1 MTTVAIYARYS
12 SDLQRE
18 ASIEDQVRICRA
30 LAEKEGWTVANVY
43 SDASISAASTLLRP
57 GLQALM
63 QDASFGKFDLVVAEA
78 LDRISRSQADI
89 AQIFER
95 FQFGGI
101 GLQTL
106 SEGRISELH
115 IGLKGTMNALF
126 LKDLADKTRR
136 GLRGRVEQGKSG
148 GGIVYGYDV
157 VTSIGARG
165 EVERGERSINEDQ
178 AAIVRRIFT
187 DYATGI
193 SPAAIAKALNREGVA
208 APNGGS
214 WGPSTLYGNRERGT
228 GILNNELYIGRLIWN
243 RLRYAKDP
251 ATGKRVSR
259 LNPESEWLIRDVPE
273 LRIIDDALWER
284 VKARQ
289 GEYNKADRPL
299 HARNRPQY
307 LLSHLVKCGCCG
319 GGFAMHNKTH
329 LSCSTA
335 KNKGTCSNK
344 RTIRREELEQKVLA
358 ALQTHL
364 MNDDLTA
371 EFCRAYTQRVNELRA
386 AHNQA
391 RHKLERELAK
401 LEREKAKI
409 VKSITDGVPTELILD
424 NAHYVNDRMKEVK
437 RLLED
442 QPEERVIFH
451 PNMATRYQREIRD
464 LIETLNRPKSRAE
477 AAMHLRGLID
487 KVTLTPCE
495 NEDRLI
501 VDLHGDLAGILSV
514 ATSAERQRVED
525 GLSKLQPVQQE
536 DPQSGGAPDD
546 RHDSDEDITAQ
557 AAVVAGGRSRRDLFS
572 SQVVVVAGVGFEPT
586 TFRL

>member
-1 MTTVAIYARYS
+1 MMFMLCSFFGAMLQTRAITSSTTRRKGERGLGATGGKGKEEELVRPGRQTGDSIQGQRKRAESFTHTGHRSAPSRVRANHGAQGRRSGFRSGRARGFRPACNRDQERPPKTTVAIYARYS

-30 LAEKEGWTVANVY
+30 LAEKEGWTVAQVY
-43 SDASISAASTLLRP
+43 SDASISAASTLLHP

-178 AAIVRRIFT
+178 ATVVRRIFT
-187 DYATGI
+187 DYANGI
-193 SPAAIAKALNREGVA
+193 SPAAIAKALNKEGTS

-228 GILNNELYIGRLIWN
+228 GILNNELYIGRLVWN

-259 LNPESEWLIRDVPE
+259 LNPESELLIREVP
-273 LRIIDDALWER
+273 
-284 VKARQ
+284 Q
-289 GEYNKADRPL
+289 
-299 HARNRPQY
+299 
-307 LLSHLVKCGCCG
+307 
-319 GGFAMHNKTH
+319 
-329 LSCSTA
+329 
-335 KNKGTCSNK
+335 
-344 RTIRREELEQKVLA
+344 
-358 ALQTHL
+358 
-364 MNDDLTA
+364 
-371 EFCRAYTQRVNELRA
+371 LRA
-386 AHNQA
+386 SRN
-391 RHKLERELAK
+391 LA
-401 LEREKAKI
+401 
-409 VKSITDGVPTELILD
+409 T
-424 NAHYVNDRMKEVK
+424 
-437 RLLED
+437 
-442 QPEERVIFH
+442 RVI
-451 PNMATRYQREIRD
+451 
-464 LIETLNRPKSRAE
+464 
-477 AAMHLRGLID
+477 
-487 KVTLTPCE
+487 C
-495 NEDRLI
+495 
-501 VDLHGDLAGILSV
+501 
-514 ATSAERQRVED
+514 
-525 GLSKLQPVQQE
+525 
-536 DPQSGGAPDD
+536 
-546 RHDSDEDITAQ
+546 
-557 AAVVAGGRSRRDLFS
+557 
-572 SQVVVVAGVGFEPT
+572 
-586 TFRL
+586 